1 MMDYSNGYTASFYAT
16 IVDPLTWMDGLVVQI
31 ESGSVKRQEDGIRQS
46 AEITVQ
52 DFPEDEELYLRI
64 YMDSEQNGD
73 TGHEAIFTGLA
84 SVPAKDIDGAIIKF
98 PLQLYSV
105 LQPLAD
111 TMLPRGYYIPAG
123 MTVGVAVRRLLE
135 GIPAP
140 YEIEDG
146 SPALT
151 DFIVAMD
158 NDSRLSMMDA
168 VLEAAD
174 WRCTIDGNGVIHIG
188 AKPRGAKIRFSP
200 DYDMVEKTV
209 SVKRDWF
216 GCPNVLRAN
225 SGDMVA
231 VARDDDPES
240 MLSTVSRGREV
251 VKVES
256 SVNLADDEGIAEYA
270 ERRLKELQAT
280 AESVEYDRWF
290 VPTLNIG
297 DKVEMGYDQIQG
309 VYTITEQTIELGGL
323 TSETVERSME
333 TFTEEEVEMRK
344 RAGALLLPD
353 YQYLIMPDNKRLTV
367 PIGIDI
373 GG

>member
-1 MMDYSNGYTASFYAT
+1 
-16 IVDPLTWMDGLVVQI
+16 
-31 ESGSVKRQEDGIRQS
+31 
-46 AEITVQ
+46 
-52 DFPEDEELYLRI
+52 
-64 YMDSEQNGD
+64 
-73 TGHEAIFTGLA
+73 
-84 SVPAKDIDGAIIKF
+84 
-98 PLQLYSV
+98 
-105 LQPLAD
+105 
-111 TMLPRGYYIPAG
+111 
-123 MTVGVAVRRLLE
+123 
-135 GIPAP
+135 
-140 YEIEDG
+140 
-146 SPALT
+146 
-151 DFIVAMD
+151 
-158 NDSRLSMMDA
+158 
-168 VLEAAD
+168 
-174 WRCTIDGNGVIHIG
+174 
-188 AKPRGAKIRFSP
+188 
-200 DYDMVEKTV
+200 
-209 SVKRDWF
+209 
-216 GCPNVLRAN
+216 
-225 SGDMVA
+225 MVA

-251 VKVES
+251 VKVET

-290 VPTLNIG
+290 VPSLNIG